1 MLRRGRWK
9 LIHYV
14 SFAPELFDLDA
25 DPEEMNDL
33 AADPGHAEILAE
45 LETELRAV
53 CDPEEVSARAFADQ
67 DALIAR
73 HGGLEAALGLGAPCA
88 TPPPEDGPEPARP
101 DGR

>member
-9 LIHYV
+9 LNYYV
-14 SFAPELFDLDA
+14 GFASEFFDLAA

-33 AADPGHAEILAE
+33 ASDPGHAGVLAK

-53 CDPEEVSARAFADQ
+53 CDPEEVSAKAFADQ

-73 HGGLEAALGLGAPCA
+73 HGGLEAARGLGAPGA
-88 TPPPEDGPEPARP
+88 TPPP
-101 DGR
+101 